1 MCICVTLAGWIIS
14 DTSWDLRFMLL
25 YVCVPKDGGI
35 ESKATGMLIM
45 KSRHRSSRFVD
56 MLSQTNSYEQLKTI
70 MNNYKQLWNKQL
82 WKADIEVAD
91 LLTCS
96 PKQMDGWLACWRHN
110 RKDLTRK
117 NCTKWLKHQIVKYS
131 VIAI

>member
-56 MLSQTNSYEQLKTI
+56 MLSQTNGRLAGLLATQPEVF
-70 MNNYKQLWNKQL
+70 NKEEL
-82 WKADIEVAD
+82 
-91 LLTCS
+91 
-96 PKQMDGWLACWRHN
+96 HN
-110 RKDLTRK
+110 D
-117 NCTKWLKHQIVKYS
+117 
-131 VIAI
+131 